1 MKIAVIGAGS
11 VGGCLGARLIGAG
24 HDLSFIARGATL
36 TALQTRGLRLSGAG
50 GDLHLKAV
58 RAFRDPARVGPC
70 DVIVVAVAVFD
81 ASVAAAL
88 IGPLLGPDTL
98 VLTLQDGIEA
108 PGRLGGKLGAR
119 RMLGGGAYVAVHA
132 AAPAVLHQV
141 DGAVRVEMAPLDA
154 MISPLACE
162 FADALRHAGFAVS
175 LTSDVMA
182 VLWRRFCLQ
191 AVLSAVTAHFG
202 EPVGAVRTE
211 AASRA
216 LMIAMISESVAVA
229 RARGVVLETGVEAMI
244 LQWLD
249 RMPEGAG
256 LAVDQAPGV
265 DFPDLLI
272 RYGEESGLEM
282 PVVRGLA
289 MRSRDGARR
298 GVA

>member
-1 MKIAVIGAGS
+1 
-11 VGGCLGARLIGAG
+11 
-24 HDLSFIARGATL
+24 
-36 TALQTRGLRLSGAG
+36 
-50 GDLHLKAV
+50 
-58 RAFRDPARVGPC
+58 
-70 DVIVVAVAVFD
+70 
-81 ASVAAAL
+81 
-88 IGPLLGPDTL
+88 
-98 VLTLQDGIEA
+98 
-108 PGRLGGKLGAR
+108 
-119 RMLGGGAYVAVHA
+119 
-132 AAPAVLHQV
+132 
-141 DGAVRVEMAPLDA
+141 
-154 MISPLACE
+154 
-162 FADALRHAGFAVS
+162 
-175 LTSDVMA
+175 TSDVMA

-191 AVLSAVTAHFG
+191 AVLSAVTVHFG

-256 LAVDQAPGV
+256 PAVDQTPGV

-289 MRSRDGARR
+289 TRSRDGARR